1 MKKLLL
7 IAALLVVVPASAE
20 EEVEEVEEADEE
32 REAPLAPL
40 PWDQPRDG
48 EEGCTDEEI
57 LVLRDL
63 RKRSLELDRREAGL
77 DERQASLGDLE
88 VQMGEELA
96 KLEAM
101 RAVVL
106 DLMQQQKDQNLE
118 RIGALARVIDT
129 MKAREAATMLA
140 GMDEQIALEVLRKLK
155 PKQAGKVLGAM
166 PDRKAQRLG
175 DRMTAL
181 VDPRTES

>member
-20 EEVEEVEEADEE
+20 EEAEQSGEE
-32 REAPLAPL
+32 REGPLPPL
-40 PWDQPRDG
+40 PWEQPRDG
-48 EEGCTDEEI
+48 EEACTDEEI

-63 RKRSLELDRREAGL
+63 RKRSLELDRREAAL
-77 DERQASLGDLE
+77 DERHASLGDLE
-88 VQMGEELA
+88 VQMAEELA

-106 DLMQQQKDQNLE
+106 ELMQQQKDQNAE
-118 RIGALARVIDT
+118 RIAALARVIDT

-140 GMDEQIALEVLRKLK
+140 GMDEQVALEVLRKLK

-175 DRMTAL
+175 DRMTTV